1 MIVEHRTYTLPHGTM
16 DDYLQRYRTHGL
28 PAQMRHL
35 GGLVGFYVS
44 EIGPLNQVV
53 HIWAYAS
60 LADRERR
67 RERLDAD
74 PEWQAFRQTNR
85 GSFVAQEV
93 KIMNVAPFSP
103 QPVLPGTADQGVPTP

>member
-1 MIVEHRTYTLPHGTM
+1 MIVEHRTYTLKHGTM
-16 DDYLQRYRTHGL
+16 DDYLQRYRAHGL
-28 PAQMRHL
+28 PVQMRHL

-60 LADRERR
+60 LAERERR
-67 RERLDAD
+67 RGHLEAD
-74 PEWQAFRQTNR
+74 PEWTAFRQMNR

-103 QPVLPGTADQGVPTP
+103 QPVLPKGQG

>member
-16 DDYLQRYRTHGL
+16 DEYLQRYERHGL
-28 PAQMRHL
+28 PVQLRHL

-60 LADRERR
+60 MTDREKRR
-67 RERLDAD
+67 ARLESD
-74 PEWQAFRQTNR
+74 PDWIAFKQMNR

-93 KIMNVAPFSP
+93 KIMSVAPFSP
-103 QPVLPGTADQGVPTP
+103 QPALPPG